1 VYAQQDCTVN
11 LPQAD
16 GLGDHKFACFY
27 PVNTDDGRIARAA
40 NIENGQTATGLKIQT
55 AGVS

>member
-1 VYAQQDCTVN
+1 VYAQQDCTIN
-11 LPQAD
+11 LPEAD
-16 GLGDHKFACFY
+16 GPGDHKFACFY
-27 PVNTDDGRIARAA
+27 PVNTEGGRSARAT